1 MWDRGPWIGPTPW
14 STVPVAAGSRRIVEI
29 VTGQPRRPAPHA
41 DLTALID
48 AAGGATPDS
57 PQTRAEIAAAT
68 AALLVRAGREGAAA
82 DDRLVDLAARVG
94 LGTLA
99 ELWREAEPVSLP
111 GALWALY
118 VLRQWCRTRTE
129 EVVLLWRAG
138 EPLAPADAVVAGVA
152 PLADADSVA
161 RMADDV
167 LTGAYRGD
175 FAVALERAAAL
186 FRVLAAGRRD
196 LAGSADADELGRA
209 ERNERAA
216 ADLGAAARL
225 WRVDA
230 LH

>member
-1 MWDRGPWIGPTPW
+1 MY
-14 STVPVAAGSRRIVEI
+14 
-29 VTGQPRRPAPHA
+29 A

-48 AAGGATPDS
+48 AAGGAGADS

-68 AALLVRAGREGAAA
+68 AALLVRAGREGSGA
-82 DDRLVDLAARVG
+82 DDRFVDLADQVG
-94 LGTLA
+94 LDTLA
-99 ELWREAEPVSLP
+99 ELWRDAEPVSLP

-118 VLRQWCRTRTE
+118 LVRQWCRTRAE

-167 LTGAYRGD
+167 LTGVYRGD
-175 FAVALERAAAL
+175 FAVALERTAAL

-196 LAGSADADELGRA
+196 LARPDDADERGRA
-209 ERNERAA
+209 ERNDRAA
-216 ADLGAAARL
+216 ADLSAAARL
-225 WRVDA
+225 WRAGA
-230 LH
+230 LY